1 MVRLR
6 LSRVGAKK
14 KPHYRIVA
22 ADARSP
28 RDGRF
33 IEKLGF
39 YNPTT
44 NPKMLQVNLE
54 RVDYWISMGAQPSD
68 TVGHLIKRA
77 RSNAASP
84 DNG

>member
-77 RSNAASP
+77 RSNTASP

>member
-14 KPHYRIVA
+14 KPHYRIIA
-22 ADARSP
+22 TDSRSP

-44 NPKMLQVNLE
+44 EPKQLQVNLE
-54 RVDYWISMGAQPSD
+54 RVDYWIANGAQPSD
-68 TVGHLIKRA
+68 TVGQLISKA
-77 RSNAASP
+77 RAASTN
-84 DNG
+84 NG

>member
-14 KPHYRIVA
+14 KPHYRIVVT
-22 ADARSP
+22 DARSP

-54 RVDYWISMGAQPSD
+54 RVDYWVSKGAQPSD
-68 TVGHLIKRA
+68 TVGQLIARA
-77 RSNAASP
+77 RANAASP